1 MELFLLC
8 VVDQPTNFV
17 TLIFVFLS
25 CVSKQI
31 KSEKY
36 ERNTAGKLA
45 RLRLFLSYFSL
56 WTFYEIQLTNTKI
69 KMSKTSQLSYVARV
83 RWD

>member
-17 TLIFVFLS
+17 TLIFVFLC

-31 KSEKY
+31 KSVKY

-45 RLRLFLSYFSL
+45 RLRLANCPAVFLQYFTL
-56 WTFYEIQLTNTKI
+56 DFL
-69 KMSKTSQLSYVARV
+69 
-83 RWD
+83 

>member
-1 MELFLLC
+1 MLC

-17 TLIFVFLS
+17 FLS
-25 CVSKQI
+25 CVQKQI

-45 RLRLFLSYFSL
+45 RVRLANCPAEFLSYFSL
-56 WTFYEIQLTNTKI
+56 WIFYEIQLTNTEI
-69 KMSKTSQLSYVARV
+69 KTSKTSQLS
-83 RWD
+83 

>member
-45 RLRLFLSYFSL
+45 RLRLANWPAVSLSYFSL
-56 WTFYEIQLTNTKI
+56 WIFYEIQLTYTKI
-69 KMSKTSQLSYVARV
+69 KMSKKSQLS
-83 RWD
+83 